1 MATDPDAL
9 VQARERVE
17 ALRAG
22 FEEGKDGPV
31 RLVQTHISWVLLT
44 GALAYQLK
52 KPMRLPF
59 LDLTTL
65 DSRRHFCSKELRLSP
80 DGLQGLERGRLSG
93 RSELAVKR

>member
-31 RLVQTHISWVLLT
+31 RLVQPHISWVLLT
-44 GALAYQLK
+44 GAMAYKLK
-52 KPMRLPF
+52 KADALAVPRLDDARF
-59 LDLTTL
+59 AASLL
-65 DSRRHFCSKELRLSP
+65 
-80 DGLQGLERGRLSG
+80 LQGVAPEP
-93 RSELAVKR
+93 